1 MHGKEPENYMLLS
14 ITNMSRPATDLG
26 YLLHKHPARCQ
37 EIELNFGKTYV
48 FFPEAGEDK
57 CTACLL
63 LDIDPVGIVRG
74 KAESV
79 QGGPLGQYVNDR
91 PYVASSFLSVAMAKA
106 FGSALQGKCAQRPD
120 LVDAVLPLRV
130 RLSAVPCRGGEGYLR
145 RLFEPLGYQVTAQSH
160 ALDPSFQ
167 DWGDSAYY
175 TVELARESTL
185 REVLSH
191 LYVLIPV
198 LDNSKHYYI
207 DDAELEKLL
216 DKGAGWLPDHPE
228 KETITR
234 RYLKH
239 NRSLARQAL
248 ARLMD
253 DAQEETEQA
262 APGDGEIEA
271 LSLQEQR
278 VKALLAKIAESGA
291 DTVIDLGC
299 GEGHLLKNLVRDKSI
314 KKLAGMDVSI
324 RSLEIAHKRIGLDR
338 LPGMIKDKISLF
350 HGSLMYKDKRLAGWD
365 AAVASEVIEH
375 LDPPRLAAFE
385 KVVFQHARPGTVII
399 TTPNREYNTVWET
412 LPQGALRHSDH
423 RFEWTRGE
431 FQDWSDRLAGQ
442 YGYAVAYFA
451 IGPES
456 AGLGSPT
463 QMGVFTS
470 AD

>member
-1 MHGKEPENYMLLS
+1 MLLS
-14 ITNMSRPATDLG
+14 ITNGGRPATDLG

-37 EIELNFGKTYV
+37 EIELSFGKAYV
-48 FFPEAGEDK
+48 FYPQADDEQ

-74 KAESV
+74 KADSS
-79 QGGPLGQYVNDR
+79 QGGPLSQYVNDR
-91 PYVASSFLSVAMAKA
+91 PYVASSFLSVAIAKA
-106 FGSALQGKCAQRPD
+106 FGSALQGKCKQRPD
-120 LVDAVLPLRV
+120 LVDAVLPLRMK
-130 RLSAVPCRGGEGYLR
+130 LSAVPCRGGEAFLR
-145 RLFEPLGYQVTAQSH
+145 RLFEPLGYQVAAKPH
-160 ALDPSFQ
+160 VLDPSFP
-167 DWGDSAYY
+167 DWGPGAYFD
-175 TVELARESTL
+175 VELGKESAL
-185 REVLSH
+185 REVLRH

-198 LDNSKHYYI
+198 LDNAKHYYI
-207 DDAELEKLL
+207 DSAELEKLL
-216 DKGAGWLPDHPE
+216 AKGEGWLPDHPE

-253 DAQEETEQA
+253 EAQEEPEQSDPA
-262 APGDGEIEA
+262 DHEMETLVEKP
-271 LSLQEQR
+271 LSLREQR

-291 DTVIDLGC
+291 HTVIDLGC
-299 GEGHLLKNLVRDKSI
+299 GEGLLLKTLLRDPNL

-338 LPGMIKDKISLF
+338 LPTMVKDRIALF

-365 AAVASEVIEH
+365 AAVASEVVEH

-412 LPQGALRHSDH
+412 LPRGSLRHSDH
-423 RFEWTRGE
+423 RFEWTRPE
-431 FQDWSDRLAGQ
+431 FQEWGDRLAEEH
-442 YGYAVAYFA
+442 GYSVAYFA

-456 AGLGSPT
+456 AELGSPT